1 LIQALLRIITIA
13 AVILPLAIDTFVLGT
28 ALGAAGIA
36 KRERLRTSLTLTA
49 FEAGMPVI
57 GFVAGSGIGL
67 VIGRWADYIAAAVL
81 AMTGL
86 LMIRPQGADEDDER
100 KVGLLDSTRGWA
112 VVLLGL
118 SISVDELA
126 IGFGVGLLRLPLLL
140 LVALIAA
147 QAFLAAQIGMRFG
160 AGLADNSRRS
170 AGRLAGALLLLAA
183 VLVVIE
189 RFAPA

>member
-67 VIGRWADYIAAAVL
+67 VIGRWADYVAAAVL
-81 AMTGL
+81 AITGL
-86 LMIRPQGADEDDER
+86 LMIRPQGADEEDER
-100 KVGLLDSTRGWA
+100 KVELLDSARGWA

-147 QAFLAAQIGMRFG
+147 QAFLAAQIGMRLG

-183 VLVVIE
+183 VLVVVG